1 MSEGTTYILGAGASR
16 FARFPTSNNLQTFL
30 RDAYNFNKQLVAGA
44 DAWLRL
50 MGRLE
55 ERIAPASPNIET
67 LCTLVDLAA
76 LDSGIASLIGL
87 SIGELETAPYAL
99 SRLIAA
105 VFTHHS
111 HRVMNQI
118 FKNVPE
124 RLELNV
130 ADVIAVMDAWAKILN
145 EGDVIVTFNWDLV
158 HEMILA
164 KAGKWWYATGYG
176 FTVSEPQKS
185 QSPVTI
191 LKLHGSCNWS
201 MRHPRDPNPHLEY
214 VEEFFNGDCP
224 WVDLDSTSRLET
236 SADYGYSLIQPSY
249 LKDPSGKPAL
259 LPIWA
264 QAANAITTAK
274 KVTVLGYS
282 LPLADSP
289 TRTLLSSALSRNQS
303 LKELEIVLGDTAEDP
318 GYRHWRDFC
327 SSVGKIARP
336 TYKTFEKFVL
346 AK

>member
-1 MSEGTTYILGAGASR
+1 MSESTTYILGAGASR
-16 FARFPTSNNLQTFL
+16 FAQFPTSNNLQTFL
-30 RDAYNFNKQLVAGA
+30 RDTKQLVAGA
-44 DAWLRL
+44 DAWLSLMDRL
-50 MGRLE
+50 V
-55 ERIAPASPNIET
+55 ERIAPAIPNIEA
-67 LCTLVDLAA
+67 LCTLVDLSA
-76 LDSGIASLIGL
+76 LDSDIAGLIGL
-87 SIGELETAPYAL
+87 SDGELETDPYAF

-105 VFTHHS
+105 VFANHS

-124 RLELNV
+124 GLELNA

-164 KAGKWWYATGYG
+164 KAGKWCYATGYG
-176 FTVSEPQKS
+176 FTVRDPQKS

-214 VEEFFNGDCP
+214 VQEFFSGDCP
-224 WVDLDSTSRLET
+224 LVDFEITSRLET
-236 SADYGYSLIQPSY
+236 SADSGYSLIQPSY
-249 LKDPSGKPAL
+249 LKDPSAKPAL
-259 LPIWA
+259 LPIWS
-264 QAANAITTAK
+264 QAADAITTAK
-274 KVTVLGYS
+274 KIAVLGYS
-282 LPLADSP
+282 LPLADGP
-289 TRTLLSSALSRNQS
+289 TRTLFSLALSRNQS
-303 LKELEIVLGDTAEDP
+303 LNELEIVLGDKPEDP
-318 GYRHWRDFC
+318 GYRRWRDFC

-336 TYKTFEKFVL
+336 IYKTFEEFVL